1 MRRIL
6 KYLLTFLFII
16 TIMTTV
22 GLEMDFDI
30 ITFLIIY
37 GLIGLCLF
45 VFFKIFKFFGL
56 RPSAIPVIG
65 LISLFFTYILMA
77 SIIIY
82 ETDVAYAKLKSIPI
96 DNLTQFY
103 NTKNIQTIPQEKR
116 RAWIGVR
123 YKEIGIVSKNRIG
136 KINAVGWRGNSVFA
150 YYDFNEK
157 EYHGSYH

>member
-1 MRRIL
+1 M
-6 KYLLTFLFII
+6 TFLFII
-16 TIMTTV
+16 FIMTTI

-45 VFFKIFKFFGL
+45 YFLKIFKFFEL
-56 RPSAIPVIG
+56 KPSAFAVI
-65 LISLFFTYILMA
+65 IISSLFFTYISMV

-82 ETDVAYAKLKSIPI
+82 ETDIAYAKLKSIPV

-116 RAWIGVR
+116 RAWIGIR
-123 YKEIGIVSKNRIG
+123 YKEIGIVSENRIG

-150 YYDFNEK
+150 YYDFDEK
-157 EYHGSYH
+157 KYNGSYH